1 MRILEDLAGCRVLAI
16 DDEEANVDLLGFF
29 LADEGFHNF
38 TGLQDP
44 RRALQVFD
52 ELRPDLVLLDLHM
65 PHMDGFTLMRGMRE
79 RMAPD
84 DFLPILVLTADVTS
98 EARVRALDEGA
109 SDFLTKPL
117 DGVEVV
123 LRIRNLL
130 RTRVLHRQQ
139 QEGRARAES
148 SGRRAAFLAEASR
161 VLGASLDTETT
172 LAMLPRLAVPRLAD
186 YCVVD
191 LMGRDEP
198 RHRAGAAHADPDL
211 EEVLVDGAPLWA
223 GAIPDA
229 HPMVR
234 QLTDGQFVLLEPV
247 DPQALEEGATAEE
260 LRALHRLK
268 PASLITVP
276 LVLSGRL
283 AGTLSLVMSHSGRGF
298 DADDL
303 ALAEELVRRAA
314 SAQENARLFH
324 DAQQATRARDQMLGV
339 VAHDLRNPLSTIRL
353 AAELLL
359 ELVPDATHR
368 KHLATLHRSALRMN
382 ELIQDL
388 MEVSRIESGALNLV
402 TRPEPVST
410 LLAEAG
416 SMLGPLAQ
424 AHALVLETRVDEG
437 VSTVLGDSRRLL
449 QVISNLAGNAIKFTP
464 EGGRIELRASL
475 VGGEVRFAVTDTGPG
490 IPPEQLPHVFGRFW
504 QANRGDR
511 RGIGLGL
518 SIARGIVEAHGG
530 RIWVESDLGEGSTF
544 YFTVPVAAAPAPV
557 PLAPAFTVAAAP
569 EPAQP
574 LSVQN

>member
-1 MRILEDLAGCRVLAI
+1 MPILEDLAACRVLAI
-16 DDEEANVDLLGFF
+16 DDEEANLDLLQFF
-29 LADEGFHNF
+29 LADEGVNDF
-38 TGLQDP
+38 TGISDA
-44 RRALQVFD
+44 RKALAAFD
-52 ELRPDLVLLDLHM
+52 EVRPDLVLLDLHM
-65 PHMDGFTLMRGMRE
+65 PHIDGFAVMRGMRE
-79 RMAPD
+79 RVGPG
-84 DFLPILVLTADVTS
+84 DFVPILVLTADVTS
-98 EARVRALDEGA
+98 TARLRALEEGA

-130 RTRVLHRQQ
+130 RTRVLHRAQ
-139 QEGRARAES
+139 QEGRARAEAA
-148 SGRRAAFLAEASR
+148 GRRAAFLAEASR
-161 VLGASLDTETT
+161 VLGASLDAETT

-191 LMGRDEP
+191 LVGRGEP
-198 RHRAGAAHADPDL
+198 RHRAGAAHTDPEA
-211 EEVLVDGAPLWA
+211 EELLVDGAPLWA
-223 GAIPDA
+223 GAFPDA

-234 QLTDGQFVLLEPV
+234 SLTEGQFVLLEPV
-247 DPQALEEGATAEE
+247 DASALEEGATAEE
-260 LRALHRLK
+260 LRALHRLR
-268 PASLITVP
+268 PSSLITVP

-283 AGTLSLVMSHSGRGF
+283 AGTLSLVMSHSGRRF
-298 DADDL
+298 EADDL
-303 ALAEELVRRAA
+303 GLAEELVRRAG

-388 MEVSRIESGALNLV
+388 MEVSRIESGALALA
-402 TRPEPVST
+402 TRPEKVAA

-424 AHALVLETRVDEG
+424 AHGLTLETAVDDG
-437 VSTVLGDSRRLL
+437 VATVLGDSRRLL
-449 QVISNLAGNAIKFTP
+449 QVISNLVGNAIKFTP
-464 EGGRIELRASL
+464 EGGRIDLRA
-475 VGGEVRFAVTDTGPG
+475 VAAGGEVRFAVADTGPG

-544 YFTVPVAAAPAPV
+544 YFTVPVAEKPAPV
-557 PLAPAFTVAAAP
+557 SIPAITIGAPDAFL
-569 EPAQP
+569 P
-574 LSVQN
+574 LSTPS

>member
-1 MRILEDLAGCRVLAI
+1 MPILDALAECRVLAI
-16 DDEEANVDLLGFF
+16 DDEEANLDLLQFF
-29 LADEGFHNF
+29 LADEGFPNF
-38 TGLQDP
+38 TGTSDP
-44 RRALQVFD
+44 RGALATFD
-52 ELRPDLVLLDLHM
+52 EVRPDLVLLDLHM
-65 PHMDGFTLMRGMRE
+65 PHIDGFGMMRGLRE
-79 RMAPD
+79 RVGPD
-84 DFLPILVLTADVTS
+84 DFVPILVLTADVTDG
-98 EARVRALDEGA
+98 ARLRALEEGA

-130 RTRVLHRQQ
+130 RTRVLHRAQ
-139 QEGRARAES
+139 QEGRARAEAA
-148 SGRRAAFLAEASR
+148 GRRAAFLAEASR
-161 VLGASLDTETT
+161 VLGASLDAETT

-191 LMGRDEP
+191 LVGRGEP
-198 RHRAGAAHADPDL
+198 RHRAGAAHTDAEA
-211 EEVLVDGAPLWA
+211 EELLVDGAPLWA
-223 GAIPDA
+223 GAFPDA

-234 QLTDGQFVLLEPV
+234 SLTEGQFVLLEPV
-247 DPQALEEGATAEE
+247 DPVALEEGATAEE
-260 LRALHRLK
+260 LRALHRLR
-268 PASLITVP
+268 PTSLITVP

-283 AGTLSLVMSHSGRGF
+283 AGTLSLVMSHSGRRF
-298 DADDL
+298 EADDL
-303 ALAEELVRRAA
+303 GLAEELVRRAGA
-314 SAQENARLFH
+314 AQENARLFH

-388 MEVSRIESGALNLV
+388 MEVSRIESGALTLA
-402 TRPEPVST
+402 TRPERVSA

-424 AHALVLETRVDEG
+424 AHGLALETAVDDG
-437 VSTVLGDSRRLL
+437 VETVLGDSRRLL
-449 QVISNLAGNAIKFTP
+449 QVISNLVGNAIKFTP
-464 EGGRIELRASL
+464 EGGRIGLRATAA
-475 VGGEVRFAVTDTGPG
+475 GGEVRFAVADTGPG

-544 YFTVPVAAAPAPV
+544 YFTVPVTAAPASASLP
-557 PLAPAFTVAAAP
+557 PAFTVAGSS
-569 EPAQP
+569 E
-574 LSVQN
+574 SVVGADD

>member
-1 MRILEDLAGCRVLAI
+1 MAILEDLAACRVLGI
-16 DDEEANVDLLGFF
+16 DDEAANLDLLEFF
-29 LADEGFHNF
+29 LADEGLHNF
-38 TGLQDP
+38 TATTDP
-44 RRALQVFD
+44 RAALRTFD
-52 ELRPDLVLLDLHM
+52 EVKPDLVLLDLHM
-65 PHMDGFTLMRGMRE
+65 PHLDGFAVMRAMRE
-79 RMAPD
+79 RMQPD
-84 DFLPILVLTADVTS
+84 DFLPILVLTADVTPA
-98 EARVRALDEGA
+98 ARLRALEEGA

-139 QEGRARAES
+139 QAGRVRAEAE
-148 SGRRAAFLAEASR
+148 GRRAAFLAEASR
-161 VLGASLDTETT
+161 ALGASLDAETT

-191 LMGRDEP
+191 LVGREEP
-198 RHRAGAAHADPDL
+198 RHRAGAAHRDGEMEAL
-211 EEVLVDGAPLWA
+211 LVDGAPLWA
-223 GAIPDA
+223 GAFPDA

-234 QLTDGQFVLLEPV
+234 ALTDGQFVLLDPV
-247 DPQALEEGATAEE
+247 DPAELETDATAEE

-283 AGTLSLVMSHSGRGF
+283 AGTLSLVMSGSGRRFGP
-298 DADDL
+298 DDL

-314 SAQENARLFH
+314 AAQENARLFH

-359 ELVPDATHR
+359 ELVPDAMHR

-388 MEVSRIESGALNLV
+388 MEVSRIESGALNLA
-402 TRPEPVST
+402 TRPEKVSA

-416 SMLGPLAQ
+416 SMLRPLAE
-424 AHALVLETRVDEG
+424 AHGLSMETRVDEG
-437 VSTVLGDSRRLL
+437 AGTVLGDSRRLL

-464 EGGRIELRASL
+464 EGGRIEVHAAAT
-475 VGGEVRFAVTDTGPG
+475 GGEVRFAVTDTGPG

-530 RIWVESDLGEGSTF
+530 RIWVESDLGQGSTF
-544 YFTVPVAAAPAPV
+544 YFTVPVAQAPAATPSGV
-557 PLAPAFTVAAAP
+557 PLAADTGADSPP
-569 EPAQP
+569 P
-574 LSVQN
+574 LPVQN